1 MYRQAIA
8 LSMGLCLCTRL
19 APSQQPS
26 SASTADQLVE
36 AAIARNREFL
46 AFNQRI
52 AEAQGQLRQAGV
64 RPAPEIQMQA
74 AGGQPIGNAGED
86 QVSIAYAHTIE
97 AVGKR
102 DKRVAVALQ
111 AMKVAEAERDERKRQ
126 LAFAV
131 KSAYVEAIAER
142 LKLNTLD
149 QIVKSNQEYYEL
161 TQARVKEGDAAPLEA
176 RLLRTELSRDK
187 AQRTVATG
195 KVASAILELKST
207 LDLPAAESLAL
218 PATLSTADIS
228 SNLEHLKSLAVQN
241 RPDLRTLEVSEQ
253 QTAAETA
260 LAGVEAKPNLTVSA
274 QYAHI
279 DSAFGQYGLTA
290 SGTLTPIRDHDNML
304 GIGLSVPLTS
314 WRRNRGNIESAAARQ
329 EAAKLR
335 REYLRSIIPNQVEA
349 AYERWRTAKEAVEV
363 FGKEVIGQSESNL
376 AVMKQAYNLGE
387 LRLIDILNE
396 QRRLLD
402 TELSNIDAQT
412 ELFRAFVALEQAVGG
427 SLQ

>member
-8 LSMGLCLCTRL
+8 LSVGLCLFVRQ

-26 SASTADQLVE
+26 TASTADQLVE
-36 AAIARNREFL
+36 TAIARNREFR

-74 AGGQPIGNAGED
+74 AGGQPVGNAGED
-86 QVSIAYAHTIE
+86 QVSIAYVHTLE
-97 AVGKR
+97 AFGKR
-102 DKRVAVALQ
+102 DRRVAIALQ
-111 AMKVAEAERDERKRQ
+111 AIKVAEAERDERKRQ
-126 LAFAV
+126 LSFAV
-131 KSAYVEAIAER
+131 KRAYAEAIAEQM
-142 LKLNTLD
+142 KLDTLD
-149 QIVKSNQEYYEL
+149 RIVKSNQQYYEL

-176 RLLRTELSRDK
+176 RLLHTELSRDN
-187 AQRTVATG
+187 AQRMVATG

-207 LDLPAAESLAL
+207 LDLPATESLSL
-218 PATLSTADIS
+218 PAILSTADIS
-228 SNLEHLKSLAVQN
+228 PNLEHLKSLAVQN
-241 RPDLRTLEVSEQ
+241 RPDLRTLEVSVQ
-253 QTAAETA
+253 QAAAETA
-260 LAGVEAKPNLTVSA
+260 LAGVEARPNLTVSA
-274 QYAHI
+274 QYSHI
-279 DSAFGQYGLTA
+279 DSAFSQYGLTG
-290 SGTLTPIRDHDNML
+290 SGALTPIRDHDNVL
-304 GIGLSVPLTS
+304 GIGLGVPLTS
-314 WRRNRGNIESAAARQ
+314 SRRNRGNIESAAARQ

-335 REYLRSIIPNQVEA
+335 REYLRSVIPNQVEA

-363 FGKEVIGQSESNL
+363 FGKEVIGQSEGNL

-402 TELSNIDAQT
+402 TELSYIDAQA
-412 ELFRAFVALEQAVGG
+412 ELFRAFVSLEQAVGG